1 MKKNK
6 AESEVNI
13 NREDLQSLLTAV
25 AMGEHGL
32 DTIMDILAETCVLT
46 SEYISKNQ
54 QNKRL
59 AYVWMQYAESIEEC
73 LQKCREIQESYLE
86 MRPV

>member
-6 AESEVNI
+6 AEPKVNI
-13 NREDLQSLLTAV
+13 NREDLQSLLMAV
-25 AMGEHGL
+25 AIGEHGL

-46 SEYISKNQ
+46 SEHISKNQ

-73 LQKCREIQESYLE
+73 LEKCREIQESYHEL
-86 MRPV
+86 RPV